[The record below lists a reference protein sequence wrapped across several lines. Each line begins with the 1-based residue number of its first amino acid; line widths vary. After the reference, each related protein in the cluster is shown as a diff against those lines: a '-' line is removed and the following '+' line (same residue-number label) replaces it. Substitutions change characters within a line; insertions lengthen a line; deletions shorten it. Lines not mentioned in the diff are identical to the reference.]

1 MIYKFNNLNAKNF
14 EIFLVCAIPY
24 FLVFSIF
31 LADLSVVILCLVF
44 IYKIFKYEEFKLDL
58 FNNSLFKILF
68 IYWVYISLNS
78 FFSENAVSS
87 LKTSILY
94 LRFILYPFIIV
105 NLVIHNKNFL
115 KLFLISTI
123 ILLVILFFDG
133 VIEYFFGSNLLGYEK
148 YEVGR
153 VASLFHDE
161 YIYGT
166 FFLKLFFP
174 ISAIIYH
181 LSEPN
186 KKKIFFLS
194 IYLLCLFCIFISGD
208 RTPLMLFA
216 VSSIVIFLIFK
227 TKILYKI
234 IFGLF
239 VITFFTSFLMMNSN
253 LYERLINR
261 TLVEFGNE
269 KAIEKVNDRLT
280 KFTYNEREITFMP
293 QHQTYFIIAI
303 NMFKDKPF
311 FGQGTRS
318 YKKLSCEKKYVI
330 NQFSCSSH
338 PHNYY
343 LQSLSEN
350 GLFGFLFLFIPFLY
364 ISLILILEIFIKKN
378 SLPFELQI
386 LIVGIFINLFPLT
399 QTGNFY
405 GNWNSIVFYLPIG
418 LYYGMRKIIFNKT
431 NFY

>member
-1 MIYKFNNLNAKNF
+1 MIYKLNNLNAKNL
-14 EIFLVCAIPY
+14 EIFLICAIPY

-31 LADLSVVILCLVF
+31 LADLSIVILCLVF
-44 IYKIFKYEEFKLDL
+44 IYKIFKDNKIKLDL
-58 FNNSLFKILF
+58 INNNLFKILF
-68 IYWVYISLNS
+68 IYWAYISLTS
-78 FFSENAVSS
+78 FFSEDAS
-87 LKTSILY
+87 LKTTIFY
-94 LRFILYPFIIV
+94 LRFILFPFIIF
-105 NLVIHNKNFL
+105 NLIIYNKKFL
-115 KLFLISTI
+115 KFFLISTI
-123 ILLVILFFDG
+123 LLLVILFFDG
-133 VIEYFFGSNLLGYEK
+133 VTEYFFGSNLLGYEK
-148 YEVGR
+148 YEIGR

-186 KKKIFFLS
+186 KKKIFFVS
-194 IYLLCLFCIFISGD
+194 FYLLSFFCIFISGD
-208 RTPLMLFA
+208 RTPLMLFII
-216 VSSIVIFLIFK
+216 SSIIIFLIFK
-227 TKILYKI
+227 TKLFYKI

-239 VITFFTSFLMMNSN
+239 VISFFTSFLIMNSN
-253 LYERLINR
+253 HYERIINR
-261 TLVEFGNE
+261 TLVEFGSE
-269 KAIEKVNDRLT
+269 EAIELANTRLT

-318 YKKLSCEKKYVI
+318 FKKLSCEKKYRI
-330 NQFSCSSH
+330 NNFSCSSH

-343 LQSLSEN
+343 LQTLSEN
-350 GLFGFLFLFIPFLY
+350 GLFGFLFLFLLFLY
-364 ISLILILEIFIKKN
+364 ILSILILEIFKKKEN

-386 LIVGIFINLFPLT
+386 LILGIFINLYPLT

-418 LYYGMRKIIFNKT
+418 FYYGMRKIIFNKT